1 MTAWQ
6 DPAQAL
12 QPHSGLRARAF
23 VYLLRAA
30 NARYELWIAERKRA
44 LLGSLRGTILEIGPG
59 AGVNLGYYAP
69 GVTWIGIEP
78 NVYMQ
83 AHLQKEAESRGM
95 QVDLRTG
102 LAERLEAADASVDA
116 VVGTLVLCSVTSV
129 VSALKEIR
137 RVLKPGGKYVFIE
150 HVAAPRGTWL
160 RRMQRIL
167 CPCFRFFAVGCR
179 PDLETGTEIDRAGFA
194 EVQYERFRAPL
205 PVVSPQI
212 AGVAIR

>member
-1 MTAWQ
+1 MTARQ
-6 DPAQAL
+6 GPGQAL

-44 LLGSLRGTILEIGPG
+44 LLGSLRGTVPEIGSG
-59 AGVNLGYYAP
+59 AGVNLGYEAP

-83 AHLQKEAESRGM
+83 PHLRREAESRGLR
-95 QVDLRTG
+95 VDLRTG
-102 LAERLEAADASVDA
+102 VAERLEAADHSVDA
-116 VVGTLVLCSVTSV
+116 VVSTLVLCSVASV
-129 VSALKEIR
+129 ADVLQEIQ
-137 RVLKPGGKYVFIE
+137 RVLKPGGQFVFIE

-160 RRMQRIL
+160 RRLQRIL
-167 CPCFRFFAVGCR
+167 SPCFRFFAVGCH
-179 PDLETGTEIDRAGFA
+179 PYPEPGTELDRAGFSSQPYA
-194 EVQYERFRAPL
+194 RVRAPL

>member
-1 MTAWQ
+1 MTARQ
-6 DPAQAL
+6 DPARAL

-69 GVTWIGIEP
+69 GITWIGIEP

-83 AHLQKEAESRGM
+83 PHLRREAESRGL

-102 LAERLEAADASVDA
+102 VAERFEAADHSADALAS
-116 VVGTLVLCSVTSV
+116 TLVLAPVASVADV
-129 VSALKEIR
+129 LQAIHRALN
-137 RVLKPGGKYVFIE
+137 PGG
-150 HVAAPRGTWL
+150 
-160 RRMQRIL
+160 
-167 CPCFRFFAVGCR
+167 
-179 PDLETGTEIDRAGFA
+179 
-194 EVQYERFRAPL
+194 
-205 PVVSPQI
+205 
-212 AGVAIR
+212 

>member
-6 DPAQAL
+6 DTAQAL
-12 QPHSGLRARAF
+12 QPHAGLRARAF
-23 VYLLRAA
+23 VYLLRAV
-30 NARYELWIAERKRA
+30 NAKYELWIAERKRA

-69 GVTWIGIEP
+69 GITWIGIEP

-83 AHLQKEAESRGM
+83 PHLRREAESRGL

-102 LAERLEAADASVDA
+102 VAERLEAADHSVDA
-116 VVGTLVLCSVTSV
+116 VVSTLVLCSVASV
-129 VSALKEIR
+129 ADVLQEIQ

-160 RRMQRIL
+160 RRLQRIL
-167 CPCFRFFAVGCR
+167 CPCFRFFAVGCH
-179 PDLETGTEIDRAGFA
+179 PDRETGTEIDRAGFA

-212 AGVAIR
+212 AGLAIR

>member
-1 MTAWQ
+1 MTVRQ
-6 DPAQAL
+6 DTAGAL

-179 PDLETGTEIDRAGFA
+179 PDRETGTEIDRAGFA